1 MSLLLRRDPML
12 REMTA
17 WRSAMDRLFNEMLSE
32 FAEPRAGYEQTAWA
46 LALDVAEKDDAFIV
60 KASLPGVNPD
70 DLEITL
76 TDNVLTIKGEIKED
90 KDFEEGQW
98 HLRER
103 RYGAFQR
110 SITLPTPVD
119 GNKIDATYKDGV
131 ITLHVPKVEEVK
143 PKRITVK
150 AKK

>member
-1 MSLLLRRDPML
+1 MRMMIRRDPIF
-12 REMTA
+12 REMAA
-17 WRSAMDRLFNEMLSE
+17 WRNAMDRLFDEMVE
-32 FAEPRAGYEQTAWA
+32 NRGYWDQPTAWA

-60 KASLPGVNPD
+60 KASIPGINPD

-76 TDNVLTIKGEIKED
+76 TDNVLTIKGEVKEN
-90 KDFEEGQW
+90 KEFEEAQW

-119 GNKIDATYKDGV
+119 ANAIEATYEDGV
-131 ITLHVPKVEEVK
+131 LTLNVPKVEEVK
-143 PKRITVK
+143 PKRIEVK
-150 AKK
+150 AH